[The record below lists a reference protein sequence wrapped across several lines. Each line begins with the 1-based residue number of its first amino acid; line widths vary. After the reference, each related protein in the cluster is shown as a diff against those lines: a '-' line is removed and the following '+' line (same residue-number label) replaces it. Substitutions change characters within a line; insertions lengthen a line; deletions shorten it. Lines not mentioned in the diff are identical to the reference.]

1 MGLGGFLPPRCSGR
15 PLLPTATMSQTTSVF
30 SVLSRPPLPTGEAA
44 SHCPQ
49 AFPFAHP
56 ILSSSILPRGFP
68 RGQLVKNPPAMQET
82 WVQSLGWEDP
92 LEKGKATHSSILAW
106 RIPWTSPWG
115 CKESDTTERLSFSH
129 TPARNV
135 GQGSLFHFAVRK
147 VSFRKR
153 KEGSAQEKLED
164 LEVRKDLQIQKAW
177 DMEVGLAQSAFP
189 QRAELCRRHMQGTTK
204 CRALWASEP
213 RSFICQLADAGE
225 TLTSLSIS
233 FRSRTRGD

>member
-1 MGLGGFLPPRCSGR
+1 MIPGLGR
-15 PLLPTATMSQTTSVF
+15 PL
-30 SVLSRPPLPTGEAA
+30 
-44 SHCPQ
+44 
-49 AFPFAHP
+49 
-56 ILSSSILPRGFP
+56 
-68 RGQLVKNPPAMQET
+68 
-82 WVQSLGWEDP
+82 
-92 LEKGKATHSSILAW
+92 EKRKATHSSILAC

-115 CKESDTTERLSFSH
+115 CKESDTTERLSLSH

-233 FRSRTRGD
+233 LVFNKIVMEITEPILGSNCKKASTELKRTPGRQSAVNASVRFLKPEEKGSRKMRGPAWGLDSL